1 MFNTFLLKKRRR
13 KKKTMHQSD
22 ESSETTP
29 VLQNGV
35 NPVQKAKDKR
45 NQMKGKAVSKINESQ
60 KRFDCFMYSCAFCVL
75 GTFVTVVILIIIY
88 FVNGYK
94 KRDEIDH
101 RESIVYE
108 RRKDYKTHELVNCS
122 SDHPCKGWTCEYVIE
137 RFHRTPDECEYND
150 WMDQF
155 IILLV
160 ALTCCAC
167 CAALR

>member
-1 MFNTFLLKKRRR
+1 
-13 KKKTMHQSD
+13 MHQSD

-29 VLQNGV
+29 VLQNGI
-35 NPVQKAKDKR
+35 NPIQKAKDKR
-45 NQMKGKAVSKINESQ
+45 NQMKAKAISKANESQ
-60 KRFDCFMYSCAFCVL
+60 KRFDRIMKCGMCCVL
-75 GTFVTVVILIIIY
+75 GTFATVVILIIIY
-88 FVNGYK
+88 FVDGYK

-137 RFHRTPDECEYND
+137 HFHRTPDECEYND

-155 IILLV
+155 IILLA